1 MTVKELIE
9 LLSTYP
15 EDANCTYDDG
25 LGLTIEY
32 VESENKVDF
41 H

>member
-15 EDANCTYDDG
+15 EDAICTYDDG
-25 LGLTIEY
+25 LVLTVEY
-32 VESENKVDF
+32 VENDNRVDF